1 MYHSRGNTTM
11 SNYMDPLTIGEFLT
25 EEFLK
30 PLNISAYRLAKDIR
44 VPVSRIQEIL
54 KDERVITIDT
64 GLRFSHYFGMNEMFF
79 IELQA
84 KVTFERE
91 RIKVLKEIEGLPTY
105 KKLQQQ
111 KDHPEVAFWT
121 DKVA

>member
-1 MYHSRGNTTM
+1 M
-11 SNYMDPLTIGEFLT
+11 SSYMDPLTIGEFLT

-54 KDERVITIDT
+54 NDERVITIDT
-64 GLRFSHYFGMNEMFF
+64 DLRLSHYFGMNEMLF

-91 RIKVLKEIEGLPTY
+91 RIKVLKEIEGLPTH
-105 KKLQQQ
+105 KELAQQ
-111 KDHPEVAFWT
+111 KDHP
-121 DKVA
+121 

>member
-1 MYHSRGNTTM
+1 MKR
-11 SNYMDPLTIGEFLT
+11 YMNPLTVGEFLT

-54 KDERVITIDT
+54 KDERAITIDT
-64 GLRFSHYFGMNEMFF
+64 GLRLSHYFGMNELFF

-84 KVTFERE
+84 KVTFEKE
-91 RIKVLKEIEGLPTY
+91 RIRVLREIADLPTY
-105 KKLQQQ
+105 KELQQQ
-111 KDHPEVAFWT
+111 KDHP
-121 DKVA
+121 

>member
-1 MYHSRGNTTM
+1 M
-11 SNYMDPLTIGEFLT
+11 SKYMDPLTIGEFLT

-54 KDERVITIDT
+54 KDERVITLDT
-64 GLRFSHYFGMNEMFF
+64 GLRLSHYFGMNELFF

-84 KVTFERE
+84 KVTFEKE
-91 RIKVLKEIEGLPTY
+91 RIRVLREIANLPTY
-105 KKLQQQ
+105 KELEQQ
-111 KDHPEVAFWT
+111 KDHP
-121 DKVA
+121 

>member
-1 MYHSRGNTTM
+1 M
-11 SNYMDPLTIGEFLT
+11 SSYMDPLTIGEFLT

-54 KDERVITIDT
+54 NDERAITIDT
-64 GLRFSHYFGMNEMFF
+64 GLRLSHYFGMNEMFF
-79 IELQA
+79 IDLQA
-84 KVTFERE
+84 KVTFDKE

-105 KKLQQQ
+105 KELEQQ
-111 KDHPEVAFWT
+111 KDHP
-121 DKVA
+121 

>member
-1 MYHSRGNTTM
+1 M

-54 KDERVITIDT
+54 KDERAITIDT
-64 GLRFSHYFGMNEMFF
+64 GLRLSHYFGMNEMFF

-111 KDHPEVAFWT
+111 KDHP
-121 DKVA
+121 

>member
-1 MYHSRGNTTM
+1 MYHLREVTTM
-11 SNYMDPLTIGEFLT
+11 STYMDPLTIGEFLT

-54 KDERVITIDT
+54 KNERAITIDT
-64 GLRFSHYFGMNEMFF
+64 GLRLSHYFGMNEMFF

-91 RIKVLKEIEGLPTY
+91 RIKVLKEIEGLPKY
-105 KKLQQQ
+105 KEFEQQ
-111 KDHPEVAFWT
+111 KDHP
-121 DKVA
+121 